1 MKSNDQPFSQP
12 LLVKKSTLARILST
26 SPRTIDGWIARKIIP
41 YLAVS
46 SRHHLFN
53 VHEVQDA
60 LARRFAVKPQEDR

>member
-1 MKSNDQPFSQP
+1 MKSNDQLLSQP
-12 LLVKKSTLARILST
+12 LLVKKCTLAHILST

-53 VHEVQDA
+53 VQEVQEA
-60 LARRFAVKPQEDR
+60 LARRFTVKPKEDR